1 MLSGDI
7 SQLTPL
13 YSVGPTKTSMLEK
26 GEVGERESNGGEQG
40 IPRSWAKSPQAAL
53 LVQRFHTLSRG
64 NSLYLLCLGLAMGCQ
79 ML

>member
-1 MLSGDI
+1 
-7 SQLTPL
+7 
-13 YSVGPTKTSMLEK
+13 MLEK

-40 IPRSWAKSPQAAL
+40 IIPRSWAKCPQAAL
-53 LVQRFHTLSRG
+53 LVQRFHTRSRG